1 MDIGLTETTPTPEEY
16 LSFGK
21 LRETEILRY
30 RGPDSSLSGILF
42 RTEGKILTAR
52 HVVELNHLTGFKCHP
67 GEHLDI
73 AFKDDPLSQGLK
85 IGYVDSPRIEG
96 VELLASSLE
105 KPDEIVIL
113 KGKIFLY
120 YSPTILRG
128 FSVVSHKLSDLLP
141 YLKPGLSGSPL
152 IYKDHIIGLVP
163 FVNFYNQSEIPV
175 LAFNGPVVREAI
187 EQFGLTLEGIK

>member
-1 MDIGLTETTPTPEEY
+1 MGIGQTETTLTPEEY
-16 LSFGK
+16 FSFGK
-21 LRETEILRY
+21 LMGTEILRH
-30 RGPDSSLSGILF
+30 RNLDGSLSGILF
-42 RTEGKILTAR
+42 KTEGKILTAR

-73 AFKDDPLSQGLK
+73 AFKDVPLSQGLK
-85 IGYVDSPRIEG
+85 IGYVDSSSIKG
-96 VELLASSLE
+96 VQLLTSSLE
-105 KPDEIVIL
+105 KPNELIII
-113 KGKIFLY
+113 KGEIFLY
-120 YSPTILRG
+120 FSPTILRG
-128 FSVVSHKLSDLLP
+128 FSPVSHKLSDLLP

-187 EQFGLTLEGIK
+187 EQFGLTLEEIK